1 MPNARKE
8 LSIGHFAFW
17 HWGRLALRS
26 EDWHR
31 VAKDWKDHMRTM
43 LALGLAATAAFAPPP
58 ADAQTPAAPALEL
71 RTLSTRPDTVSGGE
85 VLVQIAVPRA
95 VAADR
100 VTVTLNGRDART
112 AFRAGAQPQTLVGL
126 VTGLNVGSNRLEAA
140 APGQRAAQLT
150 LINHPSAGPVIAG
163 PHQTPF
169 VCETE
174 SFGLGAAVDSDCTV
188 KTRVEYFYR
197 VRAASTPQLES
208 PAANS
213 AAALAAVDAATPRPA
228 GGGGGNNAAPNP
240 FKPFDPSAARP
251 ADLAQTITSDGRT
264 VPYIVRREMGTI
276 NRAVYVI
283 AFLHEPG
290 TPLPDPWTAGS
301 WNGRLLYSFGGGCRA
316 GYHQG
321 RSIGGLTANR
331 SYLEESQVGDYAI
344 ARGYAIA
351 GGSLNVF
358 GTSCADLISA
368 ETMMM
373 VKEHFAERFGVP
385 RYTIGSGRSG
395 GSMQQHM
402 IANNY
407 PGLLDGIIPTASYA
421 DNLTFLEPL
430 IDCEVLNQAFNTSS
444 LAWTPEQKTAV
455 AGHASWAYCNRNG
468 TGYPNLRATNCDP
481 DALPAASVYHP
492 QTNRAGARCTYQD
505 NLVNV
510 YGRDPRTGFARRPFD
525 NVGIQYGLR
534 ALNEGRITFEQFLD
548 VNRRAGGH
556 DIDGN
561 LVPQRTV
568 ADPDAL
574 RIAYETGRVN
584 DASRGLSMIP
594 IIDVRPYTDGDD
606 DVHDIVAN
614 HITRARLVA
623 ANGHANNQVFRT
635 YAPGTPIQAAQRY
648 VLDAMDEWLSSI
660 TRDTVPAAS
669 ALDKVVRNKPSNLVD
684 TCYLASLE
692 PVTDPSRCRA
702 LFPVAANPRLVA
714 GEPMTHDRVKCE
726 LRPIDRA
733 DYKAP
738 LSDAQLATLR
748 DLFVGGVCDYSR
760 PGVGRRSPQTWLTY
774 PRSGSAQQLAG
785 R

>member
-1 MPNARKE
+1 
-8 LSIGHFAFW
+8 
-17 HWGRLALRS
+17 
-26 EDWHR
+26 
-31 VAKDWKDHMRTM
+31 MRTM
-43 LALGLAATAAFAPPP
+43 LALGLAAMAAFAPLP
-58 ADAQTPAAPALEL
+58 AGAQTTAAAPALEL
-71 RTLSTRPDTVSGGE
+71 RTLSTRPETVSGGE
-85 VLVQIAVPRA
+85 VLVQVVVPRA

-100 VTVTLNGRDART
+100 VTITLNGRDVRA
-112 AFRAGAQPQTLVGL
+112 AFRAGAQPQALVGL
-126 VTGLNVGSNRLEAA
+126 VAGLGAGSNTLEAG

-150 LINHPSAGPVIAG
+150 LINHPSTGPVIAG

-174 SFGLGAAVDSDCTV
+174 AFGLGPAADTTCTA

-213 AAALAAVDAATPRPA
+213 AAALAAVDAATPRPG

-240 FKPFDPSAARP
+240 FKPFDPSGPRP

-290 TPLPDPWTAGS
+290 TPLPDPWTASPG

-331 SYLEESQVGDYAI
+331 SYLEESQVGDYAL
-344 ARGYAIA
+344 ARGYALA

-385 RYTIGSGRSG
+385 KYTIGSGRSG

-407 PGLLDGIIPTASYA
+407 PGLLDGIIPTASFA
-421 DNLTFLEPL
+421 DNMTFLDPL
-430 IDCEVLNQAFNTSS
+430 FDCELLNQAFSSSS
-444 LAWTPEQKTAV
+444 LPWTDAQKAAV
-455 AGHASWAYCNRNG
+455 TGHASYAYCRRTG
-468 TGYPNLRATNCDP
+468 TAYPNLRAANCDP
-481 DALPAASVYHP
+481 DALPAAAIYDP
-492 QTNRAGARCTYQD
+492 KTNRTGARCTYQD

-525 NVGIQYGLR
+525 NVGVQYGLKG
-534 ALNEGRITFEQFLD
+534 LNDGKISFEQFAD

-561 LVPQRTV
+561 VVAQRTV
-568 ADPDAL
+568 GDPDAL
-574 RIAYETGRVN
+574 RIAYETGRLN
-584 DASRGLSMIP
+584 DASRGLSMVP

-614 HITRARLVA
+614 HITRARLIA
-623 ANGHANNQVFRT
+623 ANGHAGNQVFRT
-635 YAPGTPIQAAQRY
+635 YAPGTAIQPAQRY
-648 VLDAMDEWLSSI
+648 VLDAMDEWLSAI
-660 TRDTVPAAS
+660 ARDTAPARS
-669 ALDKVVRNKPSNLVD
+669 PLERVVRNRPSNLVD
-684 TCYLASLE
+684 TCYTSALE
-692 PVTDPSRCRA
+692 PITDPGRCQA
-702 LFPVAANPRLVA
+702 MFPVAANPRLVA
-714 GEPMTHDRVKCE
+714 GSPMTQDRLKCE
-726 LRPIDRA
+726 LKPIDRA
-733 DYKAP
+733 DYRVA
-738 LSDAQLATLR
+738 LTDAQLATLR
-748 DLFVGGVCDYSR
+748 EIFPGGVCDYSR
-760 PGVGRRSPQTWLTY
+760 PGVGKRSPQTWLTY
-774 PRSGSAQQLAG
+774 PRPGNAQQLAG